1 MEPPGAR
8 PVPASA
14 SSAVIRALRR
24 DEGFDRLVM
33 TDDMEMGAMRA
44 FGLGDAAVRGLAAG
58 VDMFLVCH
66 TESAQTEVLDAL
78 TAALA
83 EGKISRAAAEAA
95 TRRVDDACDAFV
107 EPAPPGHGPVPDPS
121 AEVGTEKHKRR
132 LAEATQSR
140 L

>member
-1 MEPPGAR
+1 
-8 PVPASA
+8 
-14 SSAVIRALRR
+14 
-24 DEGFDRLVM
+24 M

-66 TESAQTEVLDAL
+66 SESAQTEVLDAL

-95 TRRVDDACDAFV
+95 TRRVDEACDAFV

-121 AEVGTEKHKRR
+121 AEVGTEEHKRR
-132 LAEATQSR
+132 LAEALQSR